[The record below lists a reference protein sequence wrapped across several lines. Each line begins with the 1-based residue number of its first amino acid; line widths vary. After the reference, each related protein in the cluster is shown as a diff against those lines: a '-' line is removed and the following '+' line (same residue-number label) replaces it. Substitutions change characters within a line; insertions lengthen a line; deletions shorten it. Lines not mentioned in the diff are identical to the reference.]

1 MKQPRFGN
9 GRQTSG
15 RSNILLLLLLVLVS
29 AIAGAA
35 LFSLWRGGE
44 PAARA
49 APIAVRPPDQ
59 ATLAPLVERAGP
71 AVVNIAVVQASPA
84 EQNPLLRDPW
94 YRRFFGVP
102 EGALRP
108 RLSAGSGVIV
118 DARRGLVITNHHVV
132 QEARAIEVMLTDRR
146 RFQAQLL
153 GSDPATDIA
162 VLRIPSDNLSELPLG
177 DSDQLDV
184 GDYVVAI
191 GNPFGLGQTVT
202 AGIVSALG
210 RGLSAEG
217 YENYVQ
223 TDAPINPGNSGGPL
237 IGLNGEIVGINSA
250 LFGPGGANVGIGFA
264 VPSNIARYVM
274 EQVLRHGEVR
284 RGRIGVALSDIVPGE
299 NQPRGA
305 PAEGV
310 LIAGIEQGSPAAAAG
325 LQPGD
330 VIVAA
335 GGRGTA
341 TASELR
347 NAIGMT
353 EVGRRLPLR
362 YVRGG
367 REAET
372 EVEVRPGPEAD
383 RRPALRLVR

>member
-1 MKQPRFGN
+1 MKTERDKGVD
-9 GRQTSG
+9 RAG
-15 RSNILLLLLLVLVS
+15 RSNLLLLILLVLVS
-29 AIAGAA
+29 AVAGAA
-35 LFSLWRGGE
+35 LMALYRGGD
-44 PAARA
+44 PAAPA
-49 APIAVRPPDQ
+49 APLALRMPDR
-59 ATLAPLVERAGP
+59 ASLSPLVERAGP
-71 AVVNIAVVQASPA
+71 AVVNIAVIQSSPA

-118 DARRGLVITNHHVV
+118 DARRGIVITNHHVV

-146 RFQAQLL
+146 RFRAELV

-162 VLRIPSDNLSELPLG
+162 VLRIPAENLAELPLG
-177 DSDQLDV
+177 DSDRLTV
-184 GDYVVAI
+184 GDFVVAI

-237 IGLNGEIVGINSA
+237 IGLDGEIVGINSA

-264 VPSNIARYVM
+264 VPSNIARHVM

-310 LIAGIEQGSPAAAAG
+310 LIAGVEQGSPAAGAG
-325 LQPGD
+325 LRPGD

-335 GGRGTA
+335 GGRATA

-353 EVGRRLPLR
+353 EIGRSLPLTI
-362 YVRGG
+362 VRGG
-367 REAET
+367 REEEL

-383 RRPALRLVR
+383 GRPALRLVR